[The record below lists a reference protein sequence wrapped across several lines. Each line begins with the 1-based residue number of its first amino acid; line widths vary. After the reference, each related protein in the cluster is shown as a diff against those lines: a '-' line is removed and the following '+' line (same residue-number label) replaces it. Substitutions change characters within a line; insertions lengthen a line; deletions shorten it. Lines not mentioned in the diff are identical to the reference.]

1 MKAYSLQY
9 KCIYHPGIKL
19 LHIVSADRLTDQ
31 SSNQPYYLARVEVA
45 RGELDKLGPAVELK
59 PGMPAEVLII
69 RKERTMVDY
78 LFEPLREAFRRSFRE
93 V

>member
-1 MKAYSLQY
+1 MPCAT
-9 KCIYHPGIKL
+9 P
-19 LHIVSADRLTDQ
+19 ANTDPFRPAGA
-31 SSNQPYYLARVEVA
+31 SVAMPSTTNPMCPTLEYATRRVEVA